1 MCYEVREAKKGAE
14 NICPF
19 FVELKI
25 TYIFSM
31 LVRLR
36 EYNFDRIRQRRTVIN
51 YSRQVL
57 IVYDFRSANGIVAIV
72 YNVSCNFYP

>member
-31 LVRLR
+31 LV
-36 EYNFDRIRQRRTVIN
+36 
-51 YSRQVL
+51 
-57 IVYDFRSANGIVAIV
+57 
-72 YNVSCNFYP
+72 